1 MFPPVRPIALLAL
14 ASLLACAAEK
24 SAVTP
29 SSSAVTPPPAAIF
42 TAPPAPETAPV
53 AAAEKPPE
61 GAGPAIAPAT
71 PEEPAPTDAAAPQGP
86 RKVLVLGDSLAAT
99 GFGALLEK
107 RLDAHPDIECFRK
120 AKSAT
125 GLARPDFYDWES
137 EAKKAVEQR
146 KPDLVVVIMGG
157 NDGQDL
163 TTKSGKGKRVAW
175 KSDGWNDAYKARVAD
190 FLQEIS
196 AEGRKVLWLGLPKT
210 ATTSFEQKLATIRDL
225 QSQAVGELGELGEYL
240 DTTPF
245 VTDSSGS
252 LLDKAAVGKK
262 KDQPLREEDGIH
274 FTMAGSEYFA
284 GKVYPEVLRVLGVN
298 DAAPEGKKPQK

>member
-1 MFPPVRPIALLAL
+1 MPSPVRPIALLAL
-14 ASLLACAAEK
+14 ASLLACAADK
-24 SAVTP
+24 PAVTP
-29 SSSAVTPPPAAIF
+29 GSSAVTPPPAAI
-42 TAPPAPETAPV
+42 ASAEPAPETAPV
-53 AAAEKPPE
+53 AASADKPPE
-61 GAGPAIAPAT
+61 GAGQAIAPAT
-71 PEEPAPTDAAAPQGP
+71 PEEPPTDVAAPQTP

-163 TTKSGKGKRVAW
+163 TTRTGKGKRVAW
-175 KSDGWNDAYKARVAD
+175 KSDGWNDAYKTRVTE

-196 AEGRKVLWLGLPKT
+196 TEGRKVLWLGLPKT
-210 ATTSFEQKLATIRDL
+210 ATTSFEQKLTTIRDL
-225 QSQAVGELGELGEYL
+225 QSQAVGELGQTAEYL

-245 VTDSSGS
+245 VTNSSGD
-252 LLDKAAVGKK
+252 LLDKATIGKK
-262 KDQPLREEDGIH
+262 KDQPIREDDGIH
-274 FTMAGSEYFA
+274 FTMAGSEFFA
-284 GKVYPEVLRVLGVN
+284 DKVYPEVLRVLGVA
-298 DAAPEGKKPQK
+298 DAAPEGKKPHK